1 MAPRAAVAAPQGVRR
16 SAGRVKRVARAGT
29 AGTACGAG
37 EICDGGQCVI
47 SCPGS
52 LIVCDDTCVNPNTD
66 RNHCGATEGCGDGGG
81 TAGQVCDW
89 DQICL
94 DGVCTKSC
102 PAGLVGCG
110 GDCIDPDTSDDYCGA
125 SGNCQGAN
133 AGVACQADEYCS
145 EGACLHENCRRHG
158 GAIWCGYDGLAA
170 NKSCGEICQRAGMT
184 ISHDASVVQG
194 INDSLE
200 CEALAAAF
208 GVPKLDEVS
217 VEPFTH
223 TCALVSGAVIYCST
237 DPNCVSKLDET
248 PGSGVAQFICPCEQ
262 P

>member
-1 MAPRAAVAAPQGVRR
+1 
-16 SAGRVKRVARAGT
+16 
-29 AGTACGAG
+29 
-37 EICDGGQCVI
+37 
-47 SCPGS
+47 
-52 LIVCDDTCVNPNTD
+52 
-66 RNHCGATEGCGDGGG
+66 
-81 TAGQVCDW
+81 
-89 DQICL
+89 
-94 DGVCTKSC
+94 
-102 PAGLVGCG
+102 
-110 GDCIDPDTSDDYCGA
+110 
-125 SGNCQGAN
+125 
-133 AGVACQADEYCS
+133 
-145 EGACLHENCRRHG
+145 
-158 GAIWCGYDGLAA
+158 
-170 NKSCGEICQRAGMT
+170 MT

-194 INDSLE
+194 INESLE